1 MTTEEKAKQQ
11 YFEEISKKREEVIT
25 ELLKEKGITEWELI
39 DGCDEGKTLP
49 GGITEESGTILTKDG
64 KIYDYWLDWDPEKIA
79 PDGSK
84 GYYTLGENRTFMDKG
99 KQHRYFEEI
108 NPEDELYPKPDDSSF
123 IAAKKRLGLK

>member
-49 GGITEESGTILTKDG
+49 GGITEESGTILAKDG

-84 GYYTLGENRTFMDKG
+84 GYYALGENFKDPVTG
-99 KQHRYFEEI
+99 
-108 NPEDELYPKPDDSSF
+108 ELYPLFKEVSPERYQNCLLYTSD
-123 IAAKKRLGLK
+123 AADE